1 MGKYEDI
8 TQARKVLGIN
18 ESETL
23 KNIKDKFKLLI
34 KEYHPDVCKMEKE
47 ISRKKS
53 EEIINSYKI
62 IMNYCD
68 NYRFS
73 FRREEVE
80 KYISKEELWKKQF
93 GNDPI
98 WSGSFDKDKDL

>member
-8 TQARKVLGIN
+8 TQARKVLGID

-23 KNIKDKFKLLI
+23 KNIKNKFNQLI
-34 KEYHPDVCKMEKE
+34 KKYHPDVCKMDKE
-47 ISRKKS
+47 ICRKKS
-53 EEIINSYKI
+53 EEIINSYKVV
-62 IMNYCD
+62 MNYCD

-73 FRREEVE
+73 FNKKEVE
-80 KYISKEELWKKQF
+80 KYLSREEFWKKKF

-98 WSGSFDKDKDL
+98 WSSDFDKNKDF